1 MPAITAAAGE
11 KMSEIRVESLIK
23 RYGGTTAL
31 DGVSLAFPQGSFTAL
46 LGPSGCGKTTMLRLI
61 AGFEAPSE
69 GRVFLGDA
77 LVADPKRQ
85 LPPEARNVGV
95 VFQSYALW
103 PHMDVAENV
112 AYPLRARHVP
122 SADIPARVTAV
133 LDIVG
138 LGGFAKRRIDEL
150 SGGQRQRVALAR
162 CLVAEARIILFDEPL
177 ANLDMH
183 LRAAMVDAFRDIHRR
198 TGATI
203 VYVTHDQAEALALA
217 DRVAV
222 MSKGRLL
229 QAAPPQ
235 EIYRS
240 PADAAVAGF
249 VGRGSLVSGNT
260 VGHSD
265 KASIVDIAG
274 HRLAARSHDKPV
286 GAVKVLLRPEALRI
300 AAEGLPATVLDSV
313 YRGPVHEVRL
323 ALAEAGQHLLV
334 DSTEAL
340 ATGQHVH
347 VAVSDAWVVPGA

>member
-1 MPAITAAAGE
+1 
-11 KMSEIRVESLIK
+11 MSEIRVESLIK

-31 DGVSLAFPQGSFTAL
+31 DGVSLDFPEGSFTAL

-112 AYPLRARHVP
+112 AYPLKARHAA
-122 SADIPARVTAV
+122 SAGIPARVAAV

-138 LGGFAKRRIDEL
+138 LGGFGKRRIDEL

-162 CLVAEARIILFDEPL
+162 CLVAESGIILFDEPL

-229 QAAPPQ
+229 QAAAPQ

-240 PADAAVAGF
+240 PTDAAVAGF
-249 VGRGSLVSGNT
+249 VGRGSLVSGNS

-265 KASIVDIAG
+265 RASIIDVAG
-274 HRLAARSHDKPV
+274 HRLTARSHDKPA
-286 GAVKVLLRPEALRI
+286 GPVKVLLRPEALRI
-300 AAEGLPATVLDSV
+300 ADEGLPATVLDSV
-313 YRGPVHEVRL
+313 YRGPVHELRL
-323 ALAEAGQHLLV
+323 ALGEAGQHLLV
-334 DSTEAL
+334 DSAEAL
-340 ATGQHVH
+340 AAGQRVH
-347 VAVSDAWVVPGA
+347 VAVSDAWVVPSA

>member
-1 MPAITAAAGE
+1 
-11 KMSEIRVESLIK
+11 MSEIRVETLVK
-23 RYGGTTAL
+23 RYGDTTAL
-31 DGVSLAFPQGSFTAL
+31 DGVSLAFPEGSFTTL
-46 LGPSGCGKTTMLRLI
+46 LGPSGCGKTTMLRVI

-69 GRVFLGDA
+69 GSVFFGDA
-77 LVADPKRQ
+77 LVADPSRQ

-112 AYPLRARHVP
+112 AYPLKARHVA
-122 SADIPARVTAV
+122 SADVPARVAAV

-183 LRAAMVDAFRDIHRR
+183 LRSAMVDAFREIHRR

-229 QAAPPQ
+229 QAATPQ
-235 EIYRS
+235 DIYRS
-240 PADAAVAGF
+240 PADVAVAGF
-249 VGRGSLVSGNT
+249 VGRGSLLSGNT
-260 VGHSD
+260 VDHSGQT
-265 KASIVDIAG
+265 ATIDIAG
-274 HRLAARSHDKPV
+274 HRLAARSHAQPR

-300 AAEGLPATVLDSV
+300 ASEGLPATVLDSV

-323 ALAEAGQHLLV
+323 ALAEPGQHLLV
-334 DSTEAL
+334 DSAEAL
-340 ATGQHVH
+340 AAGQLVH